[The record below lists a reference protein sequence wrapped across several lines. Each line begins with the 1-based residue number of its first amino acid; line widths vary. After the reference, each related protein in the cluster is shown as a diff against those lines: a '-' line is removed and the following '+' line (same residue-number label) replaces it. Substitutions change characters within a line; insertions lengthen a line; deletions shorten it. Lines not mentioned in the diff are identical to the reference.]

1 MKYIGLEKTS
11 LVNGEGIRCV
21 LWVSGCNH
29 HCRNCQNPDTW
40 DPDKG
45 QEFDASALTKI
56 FDRVEKDYCSGLTLS
71 GGDPMYP
78 PNRRTIYALVKMFR
92 RKFGDTKSIWMYTG
106 YTFDEIANDPILDYI
121 DVIVDGPYIE
131 EQRNTNRKW
140 CGSENQRIWRKT
152 NGTWMM
158 EEPEYAD
165 TIE

>member
-71 GGDPMYP
+71 GGDPMLQAKEC
-78 PNRRTIYALVKMFR
+78 IELAKALS
-92 RKFGDTKSIWMYTG
+92 DYNIWCYTG
-106 YTFDEIANDPILDYI
+106 WTLEEIEEGKAGEDAKELLRHI
-121 DVIVDGPYIE
+121 DVLVDGRFVKDLKTDTCKY
-131 EQRNTNRKW
+131 R
-140 CGSENQRIWRKT
+140 GSSNQKIIHLKKKKE
-152 NGTWMM
+152 GG
-158 EEPEYAD
+158 
-165 TIE
+165 IK